1 LRLSLFLGI
10 ALVACSSSPHIDRLD
25 DTGRT
30 ETPASALSASD
41 DGPSQTPQSA
51 PDSTSL
57 SGFQPA
63 IVNRVTDGDT
73 IQVTIDGKPY
83 GVRYLLIDTPET
95 VDPRAGVQCMG
106 REASQRNKELV
117 EGETVYLEAD
127 VTDKDRFGRLLRYV
141 YLADGSMVNE
151 LLVLEGLAAVSTVPP
166 DVRHVDRLLV
176 AQRNAVEASLGL
188 WGVCDAATITPLR

>member
-1 LRLSLFLGI
+1 
-10 ALVACSSSPHIDRLD
+10 
-25 DTGRT
+25 
-30 ETPASALSASD
+30 
-41 DGPSQTPQSA
+41 
-51 PDSTSL
+51 
-57 SGFQPA
+57 
-63 IVNRVTDGDT
+63 VTDGDT